1 MSKKCDLKNL
11 YETIPD
17 FNDTKKS
24 YEAFI
29 DAVEKD
35 KKGRVAFCLDDIA
48 FAMKRAKDTELLV
61 NMLAEGELPLRI
73 THNDTK
79 FNNVMTDDITGEGI
93 ALIDLDTV
101 MPGLALYDFGDAIS
115 FGATT
120 ALEDEADLSKVNFD
134 INLYEHFA
142 KGYLES
148 AKYTLTKNEIEYLPF
163 SAKLI
168 ALELGIRFLTDHLN
182 GDSYFKVNRKNHNL
196 DRTRNQFK
204 LVADMEENM
213 DAMKAIIQKYCVM
226 ETV

>member
-17 FNDTKKS
+17 FHDTKKS

-61 NMLAEGELPLRI
+61 NMLAEGELPLRV

-115 FGATT
+115 FGVTT

-134 INLYEHFA
+134 INLYEHFT

-196 DRTRNQFK
+196 DRSRNQFK

-213 DAMKAIIQKYCVM
+213 EAMKAIIQKYYVM